1 MPGEERP
8 MSWSEPDSS
17 AVSSSP
23 APDEPAGPPPGTP
36 AGTPGW
42 MMLVAALVTAA
53 AAGLLAVAVG
63 AGTGHTRLAGIVAV
77 CADLVVLL
85 LFGVVAVRAGRAQL
99 LGRAA
104 AELDAQA
111 SHNQLQ
117 KLIDNTAAVIY
128 MKRID
133 NGRYLLVNREW
144 ERLFKVGRE
153 QVINMTDEGVF
164 PKELAVQLR
173 ENDLWTARQ
182 GRTVQFE
189 ETAQTDL
196 GPRTY
201 VSVKFPVLDS
211 ESEPYAVCGISTDIT
226 ELKQA
231 EAEARTLAAELET
244 RVRNRTAE
252 LEASNR
258 ELDAF
263 AYTVSHDLRAPLRS
277 LHGFSQALLD
287 DYGDRLEGDG
297 RDYLGRLQAN
307 VARMGHMIDDLL
319 NLSRSTRVELVR
331 REVDLGAMA
340 HEIAED
346 LAAADPDRGVDVVVH
361 DGLHTHAD
369 PDLLLLLLRNLMSN
383 AWKFTGRNAR
393 PVVEVGRCERD
404 GQPMFVV
411 RDNGAGFDMRYAD
424 KLFTAFK
431 RLHPAAEFEGTGI
444 GLAIVAR
451 IVHRHGGR
459 VFAEAVPDEG
469 ASFFFSLEG
478 QMSEQPEPGQPTL
491 VGIK

>member
-1 MPGEERP
+1 
-8 MSWSEPDSS
+8 MSS
-17 AVSSSP
+17 VP
-23 APDEPAGPPPGTP
+23 APPPAPHEPFGPPSETAAATP
-36 AGTPGW
+36 ATTPGW
-42 MMLVAALVTAA
+42 AMLAAAAAAAA
-53 AAGLLAVAVG
+53 AAGLFAVAVG
-63 AGTGHTRLAGIVAV
+63 AATGRPGLAGVVAV
-77 CADLVVLL
+77 GADLVVLL
-85 LFGVVAVRAGRAQL
+85 LFGGVAVRAGRAQSQ
-99 LGRAA
+99 GREA

-128 MKRID
+128 MKRTD

-153 QVINMTDEGVF
+153 RVINLTDHGVF
-164 PKELAVQLR
+164 PAELADQLR
-173 ENDLWTARQ
+173 ENDLRTARQ

-189 ETAQTDL
+189 ETAETDQGL
-196 GPRTY
+196 RTY
-201 VSVKFPVLDS
+201 VSVKFPVFDS
-211 ESEPYAVCGISTDIT
+211 KAEPYAVCGISTDIT
-226 ELKQA
+226 EWKQA
-231 EAEARTLAAELET
+231 EHEARTLAAELET

-287 DYGDRLEGDG
+287 DYSDRMDDEG
-297 RDYLGRLQAN
+297 REYLRRLQSN

-331 REVDLGAMA
+331 RDVDLGAMA
-340 HEIAED
+340 REIAEE
-346 LAAADPDRGVDVVVH
+346 LAAADPQRRVRVIVR
-361 DGLHTHAD
+361 DGLQTHAD
-369 PDLLLLLLRNLMSN
+369 PDLLCLLLRNLMSN
-383 AWKFTGRNAR
+383 AWKFTGRNAQ
-393 PVVEVGRCERD
+393 PLVEVDRCERD
-404 GQPMFVV
+404 GRSLFLV
-411 RDNGAGFDMRYAD
+411 RDNGAGFDMRYVD

-451 IVHRHGGR
+451 IVHRHGGE

-469 ASFFFSLEG
+469 ASFYFSLEG
-478 QMSEQPEPGQPTL
+478 QMSDLPESARPTL
-491 VGIK
+491 VGAR

>member
-1 MPGEERP
+1 
-8 MSWSEPDSS
+8 MSSSEPSS
-17 AVSSSP
+17 VTVTPVPEPGS
-23 APDEPAGPPPGTP
+23 PDEPNWQEPSRSAASP
-36 AGTPGW
+36 ATPGW
-42 MMLVAALVTAA
+42 AVLGLAATAMA
-53 AAGLLAVAVG
+53 AVGLLAVVVGAATGRPGPAGLVAVG
-63 AGTGHTRLAGIVAV
+63 AG
-77 CADLVVLL
+77 LVILL
-85 LFGVVAVRAGRAQL
+85 LYGVTAMHATRAL
-99 LGRAA
+99 VLSRAA

-144 ERLFKVGRE
+144 ERLFKVSRDLA
-153 QVINMTDEGVF
+153 INLTDHGVF
-164 PKELAVQLR
+164 PDELADQLR
-173 ENDLWTARQ
+173 ENDLWTARE

-189 ETAQTDL
+189 ETAETPQGT
-196 GPRTY
+196 RTY

-211 ESEPYAVCGISTDIT
+211 GSEPYAVCGISTDIT
-226 ELKQA
+226 EWKQA
-231 EAEARTLAAELET
+231 EAEARRLAAELET

-287 DYGDRLEGDG
+287 DYTDQLDDTG
-297 RDYLGRLQAN
+297 REYLRRLQAN
-307 VARMGHMIDDLL
+307 VARMGHMIDNLL
-319 NLSRSTRVELVR
+319 NLSSSTRVELVR
-331 REVDLGAMA
+331 QDVDLSAMA
-340 HEIAED
+340 HDVAEE
-346 LAAADPDRGVDVVVH
+346 LAAAEPGRQVNMVVH

-369 PDLLLLLLRNLMSN
+369 PQLLRLLLQNLISN
-383 AWKFTGRNAR
+383 AWKFTGRSSR
-393 PVVEVGRCERD
+393 PVVEVTCCERD
-404 GQPMFVV
+404 GQSLFVV

-424 KLFTAFK
+424 KLFTAFQ
-431 RLHPAAEFEGTGI
+431 RLHPAAEFDGTGI

-451 IVHRHGGR
+451 IVRRHGGR
-459 VFAEAVPDEG
+459 VLAEAAPDQG

-478 QMSEQPEPGQPTL
+478 HMTEQPDPAAQPAL
-491 VGIK
+491 VGVK

>member
-1 MPGEERP
+1 
-8 MSWSEPDSS
+8 MSSEPS
-17 AVSSSP
+17 VST
-23 APDEPAGPPPGTP
+23 APPTTAPHEPFGPPSETAVAAP
-36 AGTPGW
+36 ATTPGW
-42 MMLVAALVTAA
+42 AMLAA
-53 AAGLLAVAVG
+53 AAATAATVGLFAVAVG
-63 AGTGHTRLAGIVAV
+63 AATGRPGLAGLVAV
-77 CADLVVLL
+77 GADLVVLL
-85 LFGVVAVRAGRAQL
+85 LFGGVAVRAGRAQL
-99 LGRAA
+99 LGREA

-128 MKRID
+128 MKRTD

-153 QVINMTDEGVF
+153 RVINLTDHGVF
-164 PKELAVQLR
+164 PAELADQLR
-173 ENDLWTARQ
+173 ENDLRTARQ

-189 ETAQTDL
+189 ETAQTDQGL
-196 GPRTY
+196 RTY
-201 VSVKFPVLDS
+201 VSVKFPVFDS
-211 ESEPYAVCGISTDIT
+211 KAEPYAVCGISTDIT
-226 ELKQA
+226 EWKQA
-231 EAEARTLAAELET
+231 EHEARTLAAELET

-287 DYGDRLEGDG
+287 DYSDRMDDDG
-297 RDYLGRLQAN
+297 REYLSRLQSN

-331 REVDLGAMA
+331 RDVDLGAMA
-340 HEIAED
+340 REIAEE
-346 LAAADPDRGVDVVVH
+346 LAAADPLRRVRVTVQ
-361 DGLHTHAD
+361 DGLRTHAD
-369 PDLLLLLLRNLMSN
+369 PDLLCLLLRNLMSN
-383 AWKFTGRNAR
+383 AWKFTGRNAQ
-393 PVVEVGRCERD
+393 PHVEVDSCVRD
-404 GQPMFVV
+404 GRSLFLV
-411 RDNGAGFDMRYAD
+411 RDNGAGFDMRYVD

-451 IVHRHGGR
+451 IVHRHGGE

-469 ASFFFSLEG
+469 ASFYFSLEG
-478 QMSEQPEPGQPTL
+478 QMSDLPEPARPTL
-491 VGIK
+491 VGAR

>member
-1 MPGEERP
+1 MPGFV
-8 MSWSEPDSS
+8 
-17 AVSSSP
+17 AL
-23 APDEPAGPPPGTP
+23 T
-36 AGTPGW
+36 
-42 MMLVAALVTAA
+42 VAAATAV
-53 AAGLLAVAVG
+53 AAGLLIVAAG
-63 AGTGHTRLAGIVAV
+63 AAAGHPGLAGAVVAGV
-77 CADLVVLL
+77 GPLVLL
-85 LFGVVAVRAGRAQL
+85 LFGGAAVRAGRSQL

-153 QVINMTDEGVF
+153 RVINLTDDGVF
-164 PKELAVQLR
+164 PPELAAQLR

-189 ETAQTDL
+189 ETAETDI

-201 VSVKFPVLDS
+201 VSVKFPVYDGTA
-211 ESEPYAVCGISTDIT
+211 EPYAVCGISTDIT
-226 ELKQA
+226 EWKQA
-231 EAEARTLAAELET
+231 EHEARTLAAELET

-252 LEASNR
+252 LEASNK

-287 DYGDRLEGDG
+287 DYADKLDEDG
-297 RDYLGRLQAN
+297 RDYLSRLQAN

-331 REVDLGAMA
+331 RDVDLGAMA
-340 HEIAED
+340 HEIAEE
-346 LAAADPDRGVDVVVH
+346 LAAADPERRVKLIVR
-361 DGLHTHAD
+361 DGLRAHTD
-369 PDLLLLLLRNLMSN
+369 PDLLCLLLRNLMAN
-383 AWKFTGRNAR
+383 AWKFTGRNKD
-393 PVVEVGRCERD
+393 PVVEVDRCERA
-404 GQPMFVV
+404 GETLFVV
-411 RDNGAGFDMRYAD
+411 RDNGAGFDMQYAD

-459 VFAEAVPDEG
+459 VFAEAVPDKG
-469 ASFFFSLEG
+469 ASFYFSLEA
-478 QMSEQPEPGQPTL
+478 QMSEQAEQAGRPTP
-491 VGIK
+491 VGAR

>member
-1 MPGEERP
+1 MSSSAPSSATKTSDPEPGSAAEP
-8 MSWSEPDSS
+8 SWEEPDRPTG
-17 AVSSSP
+17 A
-23 APDEPAGPPPGTP
+23 APTS
-36 AGTPGW
+36 GW
-42 MMLVAALVTAA
+42 TTLGVAT
-53 AAGLLAVAVG
+53 GSAVAVG
-63 AGTGHTRLAGIVAV
+63 VLAVALGAATGWATLAGLVAV
-77 CADLVVLL
+77 VADSLILL
-85 LFGVVAVRAGRAQL
+85 CYGGAAVRAGRAQL
-99 LGRAA
+99 RERAA

-144 ERLFKVGRE
+144 ERLFKVDRA
-153 QVINMTDEGVF
+153 QVIDMTDQGVF
-164 PKELAVQLR
+164 PKELADQLR
-173 ENDLWTARQ
+173 ENDLWTAEQ

-189 ETAQTDL
+189 ETAQTDR

-201 VSVKFPVLDS
+201 VSVKFPVFDS
-211 ESEPYAVCGISTDIT
+211 SAEPYAVCGISTDIT
-226 ELKQA
+226 EWKQA
-231 EAEARTLAAELET
+231 EAEARRLAAELET

-252 LEASNR
+252 LEASNK

-277 LHGFSQALLD
+277 LHGFSQALQDDYTDRLD
-287 DYGDRLEGDG
+287 DTG
-297 RDYLGRLQAN
+297 REYLRRLQAN

-319 NLSRSTRVELVR
+319 NLSRSTRVELGR
-331 REVDLGAMA
+331 RDVDLGAIA
-340 HEIAED
+340 DEIAEE
-346 LAAADPDRGVDVVVH
+346 LAAVDPQRQVTVVVRE
-361 DGLHTHAD
+361 GLHAHAD
-369 PDLLLLLLRNLMSN
+369 PQLLRLLLQNLIGN
-383 AWKFTGRNAR
+383 AWKFTGRNTE

-404 GQPMFVV
+404 DQTFFVV

-424 KLFTAFK
+424 KLFTAFQ

-459 VFAEAVPDEG
+459 VFAEAAPDQG
-469 ASFFFSLEG
+469 ASFYFSLEG
-478 QMSEQPEPGQPTL
+478 HMTEQPAQVAQPAL
-491 VGIK
+491 VA

>member
-1 MPGEERP
+1 
-8 MSWSEPDSS
+8 MSSSEPSS
-17 AVSSSP
+17 
-23 APDEPAGPPPGTP
+23 APDEPSWQQAGPVASPTTP
-36 AGTPGW
+36 SWVLLAMAT
-42 MMLVAALVTAA
+42 ATAA
-53 AAGLLAVAVG
+53 AVGVFTVGAGAEAGQPGLAGLVAVG
-63 AGTGHTRLAGIVAV
+63 AELII
-77 CADLVVLL
+77 LVLY
-85 LFGVVAVRAGRAQL
+85 GGATVRGRRAL
-99 LGRAA
+99 VRGRAA
-104 AELDAQA
+104 AELDARA

-153 QVINMTDEGVF
+153 QVIDLTDHGVF
-164 PKELAVQLR
+164 PPELADELR

-189 ETAQTDL
+189 ETAQTDR

-201 VSVKFPVLDS
+201 VSVKFPVFDS
-211 ESEPYAVCGISTDIT
+211 TAEPYAVCGISTDIT
-226 ELKQA
+226 EWKQA
-231 EAEARTLAAELET
+231 EAEARRLAAELET

-287 DYGDRLEGDG
+287 DYLDQLDETG
-297 RDYLGRLQAN
+297 REYLSRLQAN

-331 REVDLGAMA
+331 RDVDLSAMA
-340 HEIAED
+340 HEVAAE
-346 LAAADPDRGVDVVVH
+346 LAAVEPDRKLDMIVQ

-369 PDLLLLLLRNLMSN
+369 PQLLRLLLQNLISN
-383 AWKFTGRNAR
+383 AWKFTSRSSR
-393 PVVEVGRCERD
+393 PVVEVARCEHD
-404 GQPMFVV
+404 GQTMFVV

-424 KLFTAFK
+424 KLFTAFQ

-451 IVHRHGGR
+451 IVRRHGGR
-459 VFAEAVPDEG
+459 VQAEAVPDEG
-469 ASFFFSLEG
+469 ASFYFSLEG
-478 QMSEQPEPGQPTL
+478 QMSEQPDEDARPTL
-491 VGIK
+491 VGVP

>member
-1 MPGEERP
+1 
-8 MSWSEPDSS
+8 MSATELRSS
-17 AVSSSP
+17 TASPLSSSNEPLGGRPGP
-23 APDEPAGPPPGTP
+23 AAVAAPT
-36 AGTPGW
+36 TPGW
-42 MMLVAALVTAA
+42 ATLAA
-53 AAGLLAVAVG
+53 AAAISATVGLVTVAVG
-63 AGTGHTRLAGIVAV
+63 ASTGHPGLAGVVAV
-77 CADLVVLL
+77 GADLVVLL
-85 LFGVVAVRAGRAQL
+85 LFGGVAVRTGRAHL
-99 LGRAA
+99 MARAA

-133 NGRYLLVNREW
+133 SGRYLLVNREW

-153 QVINMTDEGVF
+153 RVINLSDDGVF
-164 PKELAVQLR
+164 PPELAAQLR
-173 ENDLWTARQ
+173 ENDLWTAGQ

-189 ETAQTDL
+189 ETADTDA

-201 VSVKFPVLDS
+201 VSVKFPVYDS
-211 ESEPYAVCGISTDIT
+211 KSEPYAVCGISTDIT
-226 ELKQA
+226 EWKQA
-231 EAEARTLAAELET
+231 ENEARTLAAELET

-252 LEASNR
+252 LEASNK

-277 LHGFSQALLD
+277 LHGYSQALLD
-287 DYGDRLEGDG
+287 DYIDQLDEDG
-297 RDYLGRLQAN
+297 REYLGRLQAN

-331 REVDLGAMA
+331 SDVDLGAIA
-340 HEIAED
+340 NEIAEE
-346 LAAADPDRGVDVVVH
+346 LAAADPQRRVNVIVH
-361 DGLHTHAD
+361 DGLHAHAD
-369 PDLLLLLLRNLMSN
+369 PDLLCLLLRNLMAN
-383 AWKFTGRNAR
+383 AWKFTGRNAE
-393 PVVEVGRCERD
+393 PVVEVDRCERA
-404 GQPMFVV
+404 GETLFVV

-431 RLHPAAEFEGTGI
+431 RLHPAADFEGTGI

-459 VFAEAVPDEG
+459 VFAEAVPDKG
-469 ASFFFSLEG
+469 ASFYFSLEP
-478 QMSEQPEPGQPTL
+478 QMKEQPGRVAQPTL
-491 VGIK
+491 VGVK

>member
-1 MPGEERP
+1 MPSTELGA
-8 MSWSEPDSS
+8 S
-17 AVSSSP
+17 AASPRSSSSVPFSGPTESVSVAP
-23 APDEPAGPPPGTP
+23 AN
-36 AGTPGW
+36 TPGW
-42 MMLVAALVTAA
+42 AALAVAVATAA
-53 AAGLLAVAVG
+53 TVGLLAVVVG
-63 AGTGHTRLAGIVAV
+63 GAIGRPDLAGAVAV
-77 CADLVVLL
+77 CADLIILV
-85 LFGVVAVRAGRAQL
+85 LFGAVAVRAGRAQMQ
-99 LGRAA
+99 GRAA
-104 AELDAQA
+104 AESDAQA

-153 QVINMTDEGVF
+153 RVINLTDQGVF
-164 PKELAVQLR
+164 PPELAAELR

-189 ETAQTDL
+189 ETAQTDI

-201 VSVKFPVLDS
+201 VSVKFPVFDS
-211 ESEPYAVCGISTDIT
+211 KAEPYAVCGISTDIT
-226 ELKQA
+226 EWKQA
-231 EAEARTLAAELET
+231 EHEARTLAAELET

-252 LEASNR
+252 LEASNK

-277 LHGFSQALLD
+277 LHGYSQALLD
-287 DYGDRLEGDG
+287 DYTDQLDEDG
-297 RDYLGRLQAN
+297 REYLGRLQAN

-331 REVDLGAMA
+331 SDVDLGAIA
-340 HEIAED
+340 HEIAEE
-346 LAAADPDRGVDVVVH
+346 LATADPHRQVKVIVH
-361 DGLHTHAD
+361 DGLRTHAD
-369 PDLLLLLLRNLMSN
+369 PDLLLLLLRNLMAN
-383 AWKFTGRNAR
+383 AWKFTGRNAE
-393 PVVEVGRCERD
+393 PVVEVDQCERA
-404 GQPMFVV
+404 GETLFVV

-459 VFAEAVPDEG
+459 VFAEAVPDQG
-469 ASFFFSLEG
+469 ASFYFSLEG
-478 QMSEQPEPGQPTL
+478 PMNEQPGQAARPAL
-491 VGIK
+491 VGAK

>member
-1 MPGEERP
+1 
-8 MSWSEPDSS
+8 MSSSDFSS
-17 AVSSSP
+17 APGSS
-23 APDEPAGPPPGTP
+23 DEPSWQHAAGTEAAPH
-36 AGTPGW
+36 TPGW
-42 MMLVAALVTAA
+42 GMLGTATATAA
-53 AAGLLAVAVG
+53 AVGVLAVGLGAATGESGLAGLVAV
-63 AGTGHTRLAGIVAV
+63 L
-77 CADLVVLL
+77 ADLLILL
-85 LFGVVAVRAGRAQL
+85 LYGGAAVRGGRAL
-99 LGRAA
+99 LHGRTA

-153 QVINMTDEGVF
+153 QVIDLTDHGVF
-164 PKELAVQLR
+164 PAELADQLR

-189 ETAQTDL
+189 ETAQTDQ

-201 VSVKFPVLDS
+201 VSVKFPVLDRGA
-211 ESEPYAVCGISTDIT
+211 EPYAVCGISTDIT
-226 ELKQA
+226 EWKQA
-231 EAEARTLAAELET
+231 EEEARRLAAELET

-277 LHGFSQALLD
+277 LHGFSEALLD
-287 DYGDRLEGDG
+287 DYTDRLDETG
-297 RDYLGRLQAN
+297 REYLRRLQAN

-331 REVDLGAMA
+331 GDVDLTAMA
-340 HEIAED
+340 HEVAAE
-346 LAAADPDRGVDVVVH
+346 LTAAEPERQVSMVVQ

-369 PDLLLLLLRNLMSN
+369 PQLLRLLLQNLISN
-383 AWKFTGRNAR
+383 AWKFTGRSSR
-393 PVVEVGRCERD
+393 PVVEMARCERD
-404 GQPMFVV
+404 GESMFVV

-424 KLFTAFK
+424 KLFTAFQ

-459 VFAEAVPDEG
+459 VFAEAAPDQG
-469 ASFFFSLEG
+469 ASFYFSLEG
-478 QMSEQPEPGQPTL
+478 HMTEQPAQVAQPAL
-491 VGIK
+491 VA

>member
-1 MPGEERP
+1 
-8 MSWSEPDSS
+8 MSSSEPSS
-17 AVSSSP
+17 A
-23 APDEPAGPPPGTP
+23 AGEPTWQQNGRP
-36 AGTPGW
+36 
-42 MMLVAALVTAA
+42 AA
-53 AAGLLAVAVG
+53 AAPTPSWVTLGLATATAVAVG
-63 AGTGHTRLAGIVAV
+63 VLVVGAGAETGRPSLAGLAAV
-77 CADLVVLL
+77 GAELVILL
-85 LFGVVAVRAGRAQL
+85 VYGGSTIRGRRAL
-99 LGRAA
+99 LRGRAA
-104 AELDAQA
+104 AELEAQS

-153 QVINMTDEGVF
+153 QVIDLTDHGVF
-164 PKELAVQLR
+164 PQELADQLR
-173 ENDLWTARQ
+173 DNDLWTARQ
-182 GRTVQFE
+182 ARTVQFE
-189 ETAQTDL
+189 ETAQTDQ

-201 VSVKFPVLDS
+201 VSVKFPVLDGN
-211 ESEPYAVCGISTDIT
+211 SEPYAVCGISTDIT
-226 ELKQA
+226 EWKQA
-231 EAEARTLAAELET
+231 EAQARRLAAELET

-287 DYGDRLEGDG
+287 DYLEQLDETG
-297 RDYLGRLQAN
+297 REYLSRLQAN

-331 REVDLGAMA
+331 RDVDLSEMA
-340 HEIAED
+340 HEVAAEV
-346 LAAADPDRGVDVVVH
+346 AAAEPDRQVHLVVQ

-369 PDLLLLLLRNLMSN
+369 PQLLRLLLYNLISN
-383 AWKFTGRNAR
+383 AWKFTSRSR
-393 PVVEVGRCERD
+393 QPVVEVARRERH
-404 GQPMFVV
+404 GQVLFVV
-411 RDNGAGFDMRYAD
+411 QDSGAGFDMRYAD
-424 KLFTAFK
+424 KLFNAFQ

-459 VFAEAVPDEG
+459 IFAEALPDQG
-469 ASFFFSLEG
+469 ASFYFSLEG
-478 QMSEQPEPGQPTL
+478 QMSEQPDGHTQPTL
-491 VGIK
+491 VGAT

>member
-1 MPGEERP
+1 V
-8 MSWSEPDSS
+8 
-17 AVSSSP
+17 A
-23 APDEPAGPPPGTP
+23 APT
-36 AGTPGW
+36 TPGW
-42 MMLVAALVTAA
+42 ATLAA
-53 AAGLLAVAVG
+53 AAAISATVGLVTVAVG
-63 AGTGHTRLAGIVAV
+63 ASTGHPGLAGVVAV
-77 CADLVVLL
+77 GADLVVLL
-85 LFGVVAVRAGRAQL
+85 LFGGVAVRTGRAHL
-99 LGRAA
+99 MARAA

-133 NGRYLLVNREW
+133 SGRYLLVNREW

-153 QVINMTDEGVF
+153 RVINLSDDGVF
-164 PKELAVQLR
+164 PPELAAQLR
-173 ENDLWTARQ
+173 ENDLWTAGQ

-189 ETAQTDL
+189 ETADTDA

-201 VSVKFPVLDS
+201 VSVKFPVYDS
-211 ESEPYAVCGISTDIT
+211 KSEPYAVCGISTDIT
-226 ELKQA
+226 EWKQA
-231 EAEARTLAAELET
+231 ENEARTLAAELET

-252 LEASNR
+252 LEASNK

-277 LHGFSQALLD
+277 LHGYSQALLD
-287 DYGDRLEGDG
+287 DYIDQLDEDG
-297 RDYLGRLQAN
+297 REYLGRLQAN

-331 REVDLGAMA
+331 SDVDLGAIA
-340 HEIAED
+340 NEIAEE
-346 LAAADPDRGVDVVVH
+346 LAAADPQRRVNVIVH
-361 DGLHTHAD
+361 DGLHAHAD
-369 PDLLLLLLRNLMSN
+369 PDLLCLLLRNLMAN
-383 AWKFTGRNAR
+383 AWKFTGRNAE
-393 PVVEVGRCERD
+393 PVVEVDRCERA
-404 GQPMFVV
+404 GETLFVV

-431 RLHPAAEFEGTGI
+431 RLHPAADFEGTGI

-459 VFAEAVPDEG
+459 VFAEAVPDKG
-469 ASFFFSLEG
+469 ASFYFSLEP
-478 QMSEQPEPGQPTL
+478 QMKEQPGRVAQPTL
-491 VGIK
+491 VGVK